1 MKIFLLKLQK
11 FYCLIVLL
19 LLGNFMCAQT
29 IKGQVS
35 DTLKTPIVYVN
46 VTLRDS
52 LNNQIVT
59 YTTTDEQGKYEITVG
74 KAGKY
79 IINFSALSYQ
89 LKSEEVI
96 LENQSLIKN
105 VILKEQTTELNEV
118 IVQTEKAI
126 VVKKDTIILTVGA
139 FLKGNETTVEDLLKN
154 LPGFNVAAD
163 GTVKIGNQEIEKVMV
178 DGDDFFKKRYQ
189 LLTKNLNADLVE
201 KVEIYQKYSNNR
213 LLKDIEDSHKVAVNL
228 KLKKDRKID
237 WFGNASLAYGLTT
250 TNKYQVRANAMRF
263 GEVGKHYFLTNLN
276 NVGESSGGESS
287 IYISASDLNEVGGI
301 GNMENASSLIRLD
314 AYELSLKKSRFNLNN
329 QELLSLNSI
338 FKINEKMKI
347 KTNGLLNWDEKA
359 FEQQSIQNYTTSSIS
374 FTNRESNLINK
385 NLFSGSGAIDFDYDM
400 SQNELL
406 EIDATYK
413 RGNEDSKSR
422 LEFNSVPIQQFLSD
436 HNERFMYKTIYTN
449 KLAAKKVLALS
460 GVFIYERKPQDY
472 TLDTVVFND
481 LFADIDATS
490 ARQLSGNQ
498 MYFTGFEAHLLDRKT
513 KDDLLE
519 LKIGF
524 TNRIDFFTS
533 NLDLIGSNGD
543 EITSGFNNDLKYTV
557 GKLYA
562 NAKYKI
568 KFGNYALN
576 AKLDFN
582 QMFNKFESYGNE
594 ESQSSFFVSPY
605 LSMNYEFNENNNLS
619 LSYNNNFTNA
629 SLIQVFDNYVLTN
642 NKDFLRGGSGLSQ
655 VNSSGLTLGYNLGRW
670 TKSFF
675 ARTRISYLKSH
686 DFFSTNTVI
695 DPDYSLTNI
704 IRINNSETLLG
715 DVNID
720 RYLKFMSSNLKLNFS
735 FFKSDFK
742 NSVNDSELRVVQ
754 NTSYEY
760 GFELR
765 SAFNGLFN
773 YNLGTKWNSSVVKTT
788 SRFSNTN
795 NTSFIDLNFN
805 FNQNFNA
812 EIQSERYYFGN
823 FDTHKSFYFLDF
835 ETKYKMKQN
844 NVTFTLTGKNLLN
857 VKTFRESFI
866 SDIGTFSTS
875 YRLMPRFLLL
885 GVDFSF

>member
-1 MKIFLLKLQK
+1 MKILLLKSQK

-19 LLGNFMCAQT
+19 LLGNFMYAQT

-35 DTLKTPIVYVN
+35 DTLKNPIVYVN
-46 VTLRDS
+46 VILRDS
-52 LNNQIVT
+52 LNKQIIN
-59 YTTTDEQGKYEITVG
+59 YTTTDEQGRYEITV
-74 KAGKY
+74 KEAGEY
-79 IINFSALSYQ
+79 VISFNALSYQ
-89 LKSEEVI
+89 PKSEKI
-96 LENQSLIKN
+96 IFENYNLTWN
-105 VILKEQTTELNEV
+105 VTLQEQATELNEV
-118 IVQTEKAI
+118 IIQTEKAI
-126 VVKKDTIILTVGA
+126 VVKKDTVILTVGA

-213 LLKDIEDSHKVAVNL
+213 LLKDIEESHKVAVNL

-250 TNKYQVRANAMRF
+250 ANRYQVRANAMRF

-276 NVGESSGGESS
+276 NIGESSGGESS
-287 IYISASDLNEVGGI
+287 IYISASDLNEVGAI
-301 GNMENASSLIRLD
+301 GNREMARSLICLD

-338 FKINEKMKI
+338 FKINEKIKI
-347 KTNGLLNWDEKA
+347 ITNGLFNWDEKA
-359 FEQQSIQNYTTSSIS
+359 FVQQSIQNYSTSSVS
-374 FTNRESNLINK
+374 FTNRESNQVNK
-385 NLFSGSGAIDFDYDM
+385 TMFSGSGAIDFDYDI
-400 SQNELL
+400 SQKELL

-413 RGNEDSKSR
+413 RGDENSNSQ
-422 LEFNSVPIQQFLSD
+422 LEFNSVPIHQFLSD
-436 HNERFMYKTIYTN
+436 HNERFTYKTIYTN

-460 GVFIYERKPQDY
+460 GVYIYEKKPQNY
-472 TLDTVVFND
+472 TLDTVVFGD
-481 LFADIDATS
+481 LFPDVDVTS
-490 ARQLSGNQ
+490 ASQFSNNQ
-498 MYFTGFEAHLLDRKT
+498 MYFTGFEAHLLDRKK

-524 TNRIDFFTS
+524 TNRIDFLKS
-533 NLDLIGSNGD
+533 HLDLIDFYGD
-543 EITSGFNNDLKYTV
+543 EVTSDFKNDLKYTV

-582 QMFNKFESYGNE
+582 QLFNNFESYGNE
-594 ESQSSFFVSPY
+594 ESQSPLFVSPS
-605 LSMNYEFNENNNLS
+605 LSLSYEINENNKLS

-629 SLIQVFDNYVLTN
+629 SLLQVFDDYVLTN
-642 NKDFLRGGSGLSQ
+642 NKDFLRGGAGLNQ
-655 VNSSGLTLGYNLGRW
+655 VNSSGLTLGYSLGRW

-675 ARTRISYLKSH
+675 ATARVSYLKSH
-686 DFFSTNTVI
+686 DFFSTNTII
-695 DPDYSLTNI
+695 DPDYTLTNI
-704 IRINNSETLLG
+704 IRINDSETLIG

-720 RYLKFMSSNLKLNFS
+720 RYLKFMTSNLKLKFS

-742 NSVNDSELRVVQ
+742 NSVNNSELRLVQ

-765 SAFNGLFN
+765 SAFDGLFN

-788 SRFSNTN
+788 SKFSNTN
-795 NTSFIDLNFN
+795 NTSFLDLNFN

-823 FDTHKSFYFLDF
+823 FNTDKSYYFLDF
-835 ETKYKMKQN
+835 ETKYKIKKR

-857 VKTFRESFI
+857 VKTFRERFI

-875 YRLMPRFLLL
+875 YRLMPRILLL
-885 GVDFSF
+885 GIDFSF